1 MDNLQERVMGAE
13 DQIVMVIEG
22 QRRIE
27 SEVVEM
33 RRAIVSLARIEERL
47 ASHIDG
53 VARLGA
59 RMERVEDTVN
69 AIEKRID
76 GLEQEK
82 MRLATIVGVVA
93 GLSGILAP
101 HVIGWIFGHMP

>member
-1 MDNLQERVMGAE
+1 MGAE
-13 DQIVMVIEG
+13 DQIALVIDG

-27 SEVVEM
+27 NEVAEM
-33 RRAIVSLARIEERL
+33 RRAFVSLARVEERL

-59 RMERVEDTVN
+59 RMERVEAAVS
-69 AIEKRID
+69 ALEKRID